1 MDKDQLHEAAQ
12 KILFEQSGNLSREEY
27 RELLEDII
35 SDCRAALNALDEDQ
49 EEL

>member
-1 MDKDQLHEAAQ
+1 MSQQELHEAAQ

-35 SDCRAALNALDEDQ
+35 SDCRAALNALDEDI
-49 EEL
+49 EE